1 MIVEKLIKNKKS
13 YTIIVEDNNY
23 ELDEEIIVEYRLVEG
38 KEITNDI
45 LAKAVVKNRVMSYY
59 YKALDYALKYGKNS
73 AQIYDYLE
81 EKGLSNTEIA
91 EVISLLKRNS
101 VIDDNR
107 LIKSIAES
115 YVRRSYGVL
124 YIEAK
129 LLERK
134 FKKDEIGNVLA
145 KIDMEL
151 YHDALNKLYEKIK
164 TKYTGSE
171 YERVIKI
178 KKYLLSRGYTYTDID
193 ALDIKTNL

>member
-13 YTIIVEDNNY
+13 YTIIVENKSY

-45 LAKAVVKNRVMSYY
+45 LSKAVGKNRVMSYY

-73 AQIYDYLE
+73 AQLYDYLE
-81 EKGLSNTEIA
+81 EKGLSNMEIA

-107 LIKSIAES
+107 LIKSITES
-115 YVRRSYGVL
+115 YIRKSYGIL

-129 LLERK
+129 LFERK
-134 FKKDEIGNVLA
+134 FKKDEIDSILA
-145 KIDMEL
+145 QIDMEL
-151 YHDALNKLYEKIK
+151 YQESLNKLYEKIK
-164 TKYTGSE
+164 FKYTGTE
-171 YERVIKI
+171 YERLIKI
-178 KKYLLSRGYTYTDID
+178 KKYLLSRGYTYTDIN